1 LGIGGKS
8 AVAGSGGSA
17 AQAPNS
23 LARPSSRFHDINHA
37 IADEAQKVHE
47 VGTSEHVWGW
57 VRAEVTANTCFG
69 TTAKV
74 REKVGAFFRG
84 LADRTDEVTRRC
96 QTILQTQAD
105 AFTSAVDAILQ
116 PPSHVGPTLA
126 LV

>member
-1 LGIGGKS
+1 LAIARGS

-23 LARPSSRFHDINHA
+23 LARSSPRLRDADHVL
-37 IADEAQKVHE
+37 ADEPQKVQE
-47 VGTSEHVWGW
+47 VETDEHIWGW

-69 TTAKV
+69 TKAKV

-84 LADRTDEVTRRC
+84 LTDRTDEVKRRC
-96 QTILQTQAD
+96 RTVLQPQAD
-105 AFTSAVDAILQ
+105 AFASTVQAILQ
-116 PPSHVGPTLA
+116 PSHHVDPTLA